1 MPADANEC
9 RRHALHL
16 ARLAQ
21 TSTTPEAREHYAELA
36 KTWLKIAADL
46 ESGQAL
52 LDAMDEIEPIET
64 DRIVCR
70 EKAPRRGTRG
80 F

>member
-1 MPADANEC
+1 MTSDPREC
-9 RRHALHL
+9 RRHALNF

-21 TSTTPEAREHYAELA
+21 TSATPDAREHYAELA

-52 LDAMDEIEPIET
+52 LATLNALEP
-64 DRIVCR
+64 
-70 EKAPRRGTRG
+70 KRRTG
-80 F
+80 